1 MNEISS
7 RKKPK
12 IHQSWL
18 DVIGDEFKKPY
29 MESLRSFLLDEKS
42 KGSVILP
49 PSDQIF
55 DALYKTSLH
64 DTKVVIIGQ
73 DPYHNKGQAN
83 GLSFSVNPGIKI
95 PPSLIN
101 IFKELKDDLG
111 CEMPNDG
118 DLLNWA
124 KQGVLLLNSILSVE
138 AGKPGS
144 HANKGWEIF
153 TDCLI
158 EELNKKTNLVFIL
171 WGNYA
176 LKKGTRIDGNKHLI
190 LRSPHPSPLSSHKGF
205 FGCKHFS
212 KTNNYLTKKGKIPIY
227 WNL

>member
-95 PPSLIN
+95 PPSLVN
-101 IFKELKDDLG
+101 IFKELRDDLG
-111 CEMPNDG
+111 CEMPSDG

>member
-95 PPSLIN
+95 PPSLVN
-101 IFKELKDDLG
+101 IFKELRDDLG

-176 LKKGTRIDGNKHLI
+176 LKKGTSIDGNKHLI

>member
-95 PPSLIN
+95 PPSLVN
-101 IFKELKDDLG
+101 IFKELRDDLG

>member
-1 MNEISS
+1 MNEILS

>member
-1 MNEISS
+1 MNKISS
-7 RKKPK
+7 KKKPK
-12 IHQSWL
+12 IHNSWL
-18 DVIGDEFKKPY
+18 REIEDEFKKPY

>member
-49 PSDQIF
+49 PSDKIF

-190 LRSPHPSPLSSHKGF
+190 LKSPHPSPLSSHKGF

>member
-7 RKKPK
+7 KKKPK

-190 LRSPHPSPLSSHKGF
+190 LKSPHPSPLSSHKGF

>member
-1 MNEISS
+1 MSGVQL

-18 DVIGDEFKKPY
+18 DEIEDEFKKPY
-29 MESLRSFLLDEKS
+29 MESLRSFLRDKKS
-42 KGSVILP
+42 KGTVVFP
-49 PSDQIF
+49 PSDKIF

-64 DTKVVIIGQ
+64 ETKVVIIGQ

-83 GLSFSVNPGIKI
+83 GLSFSVNPEIKI
-95 PPSLIN
+95 PPSLLN
-101 IFKELKDDLG
+101 IFKELSDDLG
-111 CEMPNDG
+111 CEMPNHG
-118 DLLNWA
+118 NLQRWA

-138 AGKPGS
+138 EGKPGS
-144 HANKGWEIF
+144 HANKGWEVF
-153 TDCLI
+153 TDRLI
-158 EELNKKTNLVFIL
+158 QVLNKRKNLVFIL

-176 LKKGTRIDGNKHLI
+176 IKKGIRIDGNKHLI
-190 LRSPHPSPLSSHKGF
+190 LKSPHPSPLSSHKGF

-212 KTNNYLTKKGKIPIY
+212 KTNNYLIKKGKIPID